1 MATTVALIYFAI
13 VILLIYFWFVG
24 LWRAFRAHPIM
35 GVLCFLLQAPLA
47 IFGAIYVL
55 FNYDIAE
62 EIVKLFD

>member
-1 MATTVALIYFAI
+1 MLTAVTVMYCII
-13 VILLIYFWFVG
+13 VLLVVYFWFVG
-24 LWRAFRAHPIM
+24 LWRAFLAHPIL
-35 GVLCFLLQAPLA
+35 GVICFMIQAPLA